1 MGVVNMLTKLGIVDL
16 SKTKTAGSSAGSLVA
31 TSVCAGMSLDDAY
44 KVTLA
49 TAQYC
54 RANGNC
60 MGRLDQALR
69 RVAIGAP
76 EMPRDAWRS
85 CSGRAYIAV
94 GVTQRGASPKPLLV
108 SKFTSQS
115 DFADTL
121 ASSCYIPFW
130 SGPGAS
136 TAYRGRAVVDGGF
149 ASEMPCPEGVDY
161 CLRVSAQMPGSLAQ
175 APDVAPTMWGD
186 LPWSAQ
192 DWKAFQLFIPDDAT
206 IGRIYDQGKRDAQ
219 LWAEASGVGAAARAM
234 AAEAGRTLPAVP
246 PLPSSADDGVLVEE
260 MGVEGADDDHH
271 NDHNSEQDTN
281 SKGGKGGRRVR
292 SNNNNNKRRGGGGI
306 VRPGL

>member
-1 MGVVNMLTKLGIVDL
+1 MGVVNMLTKLGVVDL
-16 SKTKTAGSSAGSLVA
+16 TKTKTAGSSAGSLVA

-44 KVTLA
+44 RVTLA

-76 EMPRDAWRS
+76 EMPRDAWKA
-85 CSGRAYIAV
+85 CSGRSYIAV
-94 GVTQRGASPKPLLV
+94 GVTQRGASPQPLLV
-108 SKFTSQS
+108 SRFTSQA
-115 DFADTL
+115 DFADAL
-121 ASSCYIPFW
+121 ASSCYIPLW
-130 SGPGAS
+130 SGPGAT

-161 CLRVSAQMPGSLAQ
+161 CLRVSAQMPGTLAGGQ
-175 APDVAPTMWGD
+175 PDIAPTMWGD
-186 LPWSAQ
+186 MPWSAQ

-206 IGRIYDQGKRDAQ
+206 IGRIYEQGKRDAQ
-219 LWAEASGVGAAARAM
+219 LWAEASGVGAAARLL
-234 AAEAGRTLPAVP
+234 AAKQGRALPEAP
-246 PLPSSADDGVLVEE
+246 PLPGSDEDAGID
-260 MGVEGADDDHH
+260 VEGDDDKAG
-271 NDHNSEQDTN
+271 S
-281 SKGGKGGRRVR
+281 SKGGRSRGSDRRAAGRR
-292 SNNNNNKRRGGGGI
+292 RGAGGI

>member
-16 SKTKTAGSSAGSLVA
+16 ATTKTAGSSAGSLVA
-31 TSVCAGMSLDDAY
+31 TSVCAGMSLDEAY
-44 KVTLA
+44 SVTLA

-76 EMPRDAWRS
+76 EMPRDAWRA
-85 CSGRAYIAV
+85 CSGRAFIAV
-94 GVTQRGASPKPLLV
+94 GVTQRGASPRPLLV
-108 SKFTSQS
+108 SQFTSQA

-161 CLRVSAQMPGSLAQ
+161 CLRVSAQMPGSLAGRQ
-175 APDVAPTMWGD
+175 PDLAPTMWGD

-219 LWAEASGVGAAARAM
+219 LWAEASGVGAAARAI
-234 AAEAGRTLPAVP
+234 ADKAGRALPAVP
-246 PLPSSADDGVLVEE
+246 PLPSLDGGGGDAKEGGGAEDEGGDDG
-260 MGVEGADDDHH
+260 
-271 NDHNSEQDTN
+271 
-281 SKGGKGGRRVR
+281 GGEIDGGRGHR
-292 SNNNNNKRRGGGGI
+292 SGGRKGRRGGGGI
-306 VRPGL
+306 VRPGRL

>member
-16 SKTKTAGSSAGSLVA
+16 TKTKTAGSSAGSLVA
-31 TSVCAGMSLDDAY
+31 TSVCAGMSLEDAY
-44 KVTLA
+44 RVTLA

-76 EMPRDAWRS
+76 EMPRDAWRA
-85 CSGRAYIAV
+85 CSGRSYIAV
-94 GVTQRGASPKPLLV
+94 GVTQRGASPQPLLV
-108 SKFTSQS
+108 SKFTSAE
-115 DFADTL
+115 DFANTL

-161 CLRVSAQMPGSLAQ
+161 CLRVSAQMPGTLAQ
-175 APDVAPTMWGD
+175 QPDIAPTMWGD
-186 LPWSAQ
+186 LQWSAQ
-192 DWKAFQLFIPDDAT
+192 DWKAFQLFIPDDRT
-206 IGRIYDQGKRDAQ
+206 IGDIYEQGKRDAQ
-219 LWAEASGVGAAARAM
+219 LWAEASGVGAAARAL
-234 AAEAGRTLPAVP
+234 AAKAGKVLPTVP
-246 PLPSSADDGVLVEE
+246 SLVDAGSSADDDSAAASAVVEE
-260 MGVEGADDDHH
+260 VNED
-271 NDHNSEQDTN
+271 NK
-281 SKGGKGGRRVR
+281 KGSSKGGRRGSSSGGR
-292 SNNNNNKRRGGGGI
+292 KSRGGSSGGI